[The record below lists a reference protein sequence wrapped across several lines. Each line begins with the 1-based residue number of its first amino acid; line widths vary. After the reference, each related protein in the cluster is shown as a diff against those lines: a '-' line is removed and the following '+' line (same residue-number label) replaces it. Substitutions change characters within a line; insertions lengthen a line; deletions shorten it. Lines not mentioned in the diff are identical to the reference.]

1 MAAQCNINE
10 RRFFV
15 RLFIGVSAQFRVQTH
30 QDVTFENLRNYF
42 NGFSIDEKDDV
53 VKFLDD
59 AQAMGCTLLDYR
71 KKLKSLNRNMHV
83 SPIFFKETKKEPA
96 QAGFYSFIKDLHE
109 LLLSKFH
116 QFHYLFL
123 FLNHLQSYDFRK

>member
-71 KKLKSLNRNMHV
+71 NPLSSNSR
-83 SPIFFKETKKEPA
+83 IFAEFEVEVPEEKVKEFE
-96 QAGFYSFIKDLHE
+96 
-109 LLLSKFH
+109 SKYARFS
-116 QFHYLFL
+116 YLF
-123 FLNHLQSYDFRK
+123 